1 MTFAYPG
8 YEQYHHYDGHDL
20 HGFDGG
26 FGGEEGE
33 SDYGHHQIANQR
45 IGHEVEHGHEYH
57 HEEDEHVDYYVSFY
71 PIRNTL
77 LQFDSMISL
86 SKAYY
91 IYYAINSYCNFISC
105 YIEHYCCD
113 KIFNYMLYITCY

>member
-26 FGGEEGE
+26 FGGGDDDGG

-57 HEEDEHVDYYVSFY
+57 HEEDEHVDYYVSLLFFKKPNRQY
-71 PIRNTL
+71 TL
-77 LQFDSMISL
+77 LQFYSMNSL
-86 SKAYY
+86 SKAY
-91 IYYAINSYCNFISC
+91 ITRITRFNSKLQFY
-105 YIEHYCCD
+105 
-113 KIFNYMLYITCY
+113 